1 MVQAG
6 SATSGQP
13 GEQLEIPGF
22 RVALANFQGP
32 FDLLLQ
38 LIGQRKL
45 DITDVA
51 LAEVTDEFIEYVRM
65 LGDAAELEEI
75 TEFLVVAA
83 TLLDLK
89 AARLVPRGDV
99 DDAEDLELLSTRDLL
114 FARLLQYKAYKQVA
128 DMFAQWQRGAQLS
141 YPRAVSLEQP
151 FAELLPPVA
160 ISQTPQE
167 FAELAAAVFRPR
179 PPDEV
184 ATGHVHEVAVSVPE
198 QAGKILDT
206 LKLAGEGTW
215 LSFMELT
222 RSCEVSMQVVGRF
235 LALLE
240 LYKALAVDTR
250 QEEPLGE
257 LSVVWTG
264 VDVDPAVVAASNW
277 D

>member
-6 SATSGQP
+6 SATSDQP

-128 DMFAQWQRGAQLS
+128 DMFAQWQRDAQLS
-141 YPRAVSLEQP
+141 YPRAVSLEHP

-184 ATGHVHEVAVSVPE
+184 ATGHIHEVAVSVPE

-264 VDVDPAVVAASNW
+264 LDVDPAVVAASNW

>member
-6 SATSGQP
+6 SATSDQP
-13 GEQLEIPGF
+13 GQQLEIPGF

-128 DMFAQWQRGAQLS
+128 DMFAQWQRDAQLS

-264 VDVDPAVVAASNW
+264 LDVDPAVVAASNW

>member
-1 MVQAG
+1 MQAG
-6 SATSGQP
+6 SAASDQP

-128 DMFAQWQRGAQLS
+128 DMFAQWQRDAQLS
-141 YPRAVSLEQP
+141 YPRAVSLEHP

-160 ISQTPQE
+160 ISQTPQD

-184 ATGHVHEVAVSVPE
+184 ATGHIHEVAVSVPE

-264 VDVDPAVVAASNW
+264 LDVDPAVVAASNW